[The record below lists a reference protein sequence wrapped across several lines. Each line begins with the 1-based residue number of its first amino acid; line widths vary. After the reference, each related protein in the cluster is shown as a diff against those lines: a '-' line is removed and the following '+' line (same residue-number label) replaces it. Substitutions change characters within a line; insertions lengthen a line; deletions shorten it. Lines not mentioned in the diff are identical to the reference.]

1 MCAIKHTQIVK
12 LLLEQPLLGVNS
24 KNSDGET
31 ALHYAV
37 LYNNLEALE
46 LLLADPRINC
56 INPVNNYGDTPLS
69 RAMWSRKNDMVR
81 VLLAHESMDVNRERD
96 TEGRTAVHIAV
107 ATCNMEGLQLLLD
120 DPSLKGGLL
129 NTEDHQSITPLSSAV
144 QFSDENRTDLMTL
157 LLRHPQMDVN
167 KRFKC
172 GYTALHYAAYSDHRP
187 ELEVIL
193 TESGDRL
200 DLNLRETDT
209 GQTALHLAVLQSNND
224 IVKRL
229 LEHPHLDVNCTDLK
243 GNCVMM
249 LAKAVD
255 NFEAM
260 AWFME
265 DKRFRGKCKFPPNSK
280 NDSEPYLQAPADS
293 SEKVQNVQLGIKVVR
308 KVRRKLRRKVVRKV
322 R

>member
-144 QFSDENRTDLMTL
+144 MTENRTNLMTL
-157 LLRHPQMDVN
+157 LLKHPEMDVN
-167 KRFKC
+167 KGFKS
-172 GYTALHYAAYSDHRP
+172 GYTALHYAAYLDRRP

-209 GQTALHLAVLQSNND
+209 GQTALHLAVLQSNNA

-243 GNCVMM
+243 GNCVML

-260 AWFME
+260 ALFKE
-265 DKRFRGKCKFPPNSK
+265 DKRFRCKCKFPPNSK
-280 NDSEPYLQAPADS
+280 RLNMILNSISRPLQILQKKFRMFS
-293 SEKVQNVQLGIKVVR
+293 WG
-308 KVRRKLRRKVVRKV
+308 
-322 R
+322 